1 MFDGTNFNQVIFDL
15 ILNTYY
21 LYKGD
26 FSTQYEDIEHDQ
38 LMREMYNDTVFLE
51 KIFDAIRGVGLS

>member
-38 LMREMYNDTVFLE
+38 LMREMYNDPVFLE
-51 KIFDAIRGVGLS
+51 KVMDAIRGVALS